1 VQSDEIP
8 QAANRVVGGVGFVGH
23 GGLITVSR
31 FRKFSLRGLM
41 IVVTCAAV
49 ALGIL
54 GYRINSAKRQVA
66 ALLQIEALGGKPLR
80 VRVDGNSNQVISGQ
94 SGTNKRPAWQNKLLG
109 DEYFVYVPLIS
120 LRTAT
125 ADDIKSMVPYINQI
139 RLREGLNEV
148 GKSNIALDVGG
159 NPNVDRDLIR
169 YLQQQL
175 PQCVVVSAD
184 PAAKNPYQ

>member
-1 VQSDEIP
+1 
-8 QAANRVVGGVGFVGH
+8 
-23 GGLITVSR
+23 VSR

-41 IVVTCAAV
+41 IVFTCAAA

-54 GYRINSAKRQVA
+54 GYQINAAKRQAA

-109 DEYFVYVPLIS
+109 DEYFVYVPLIT
-120 LRTAT
+120 LRSTT
-125 ADDIKSMVPYINQI
+125 ADAIKSMVPYINQI
-139 RLREGLNEV
+139 RLREGLNEA

-159 NPNVDRDLIR
+159 NPNVDQDLIR

-175 PQCVVVSAD
+175 PQCLILSPD
-184 PAAKNPYQ
+184 PAAKGPYQ